1 MGRVYESDGV
11 RWAEYVVGYLDILG
25 QRDKLRVL
33 SELPSSAAERDR
45 FDRASFE
52 SFDVVRMIQEWLE
65 HWFSEE
71 GGPANAVSDYGSL
84 SDIKRHE
91 VDKLCGNELERHFFG
106 DSFLIYGRLFNDD
119 EEPAMANALALVSSL
134 AFIMFMSMCP
144 PIPIPLRGGIE
155 VGVGAEMEG
164 RGIYGPALIDTYRLE
179 AEVAQYPRIVIGPRL
194 SSRLSA
200 LAKSTENGQDLH
212 DINVAFAKMCV
223 TYIDHDIDGLPI
235 VDHLGKG
242 VRGVLG
248 GRSLAEHRWE
258 TVEFVKRE
266 CERFAREK
274 DTKLAF
280 RYHLLR
286 DYCLRRLS
294 EWP

>member
-1 MGRVYESDGV
+1 MGTVYESEGV
-11 RWAEYVVGYLDILG
+11 RWAEYVVGCLDILG
-25 QRDKLRVL
+25 QSGEMRVL
-33 SELPSSAAERDR
+33 SVLPSNRAEADGFRLAAHKSYD
-45 FDRASFE
+45 A
-52 SFDVVRMIQEWLE
+52 VRMIQKWLQRSPDQGRDPAKA
-65 HWFSEE
+65 HPYY
-71 GGPANAVSDYGSL
+71 GGL
-84 SDIKRHE
+84 SDVQRRE
-91 VDKLCGNELERHFFG
+91 VAKLGGKELKHHFFG
-106 DSFLIYGRLFNDD
+106 DTFLIYGRMLNDE
-119 EEPAMANALALVSSL
+119 EEPAIANVLALLSKVAL
-134 AFIMFMSMCP
+134 VMFGCLSGK
-144 PIPIPLRGGIE
+144 IPLRGGIE

-164 RGIYGPALIDTYRLE
+164 RGIYGPALIDPHRLE